1 MIISDQYIY
10 WIGNIQIM
18 CLIIYIMAKICIGRV
33 NLIF

>member
-10 WIGNIQIM
+10 WISNIQIM
-18 CLIIYIMAKICIGRV
+18 CLIICIMEKICIDRV